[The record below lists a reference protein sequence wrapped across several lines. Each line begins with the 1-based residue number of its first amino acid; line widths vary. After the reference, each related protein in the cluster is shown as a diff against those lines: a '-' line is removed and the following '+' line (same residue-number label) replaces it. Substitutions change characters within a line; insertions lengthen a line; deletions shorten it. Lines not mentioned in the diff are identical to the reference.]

1 LPNAP
6 DTLTLV
12 ENRDLRGR
20 RQRLAWQ
27 RRTGLAVFSIIP
39 LLALLNVFGQR
50 PETSSASA
58 SHASLH
64 VYAPSR
70 ARSGNVYAARFTI
83 DAPRELKDATL
94 ILDPGW
100 AEAYTVN
107 GMTPQPISQG
117 STNGK
122 LVFVLGHIPQGHHYT
137 MFLSLQV
144 NPTNVGHRNQRVWL
158 YNGTTQLLVVK
169 RTITIFP

>member
-1 LPNAP
+1 
-6 DTLTLV
+6 
-12 ENRDLRGR
+12 
-20 RQRLAWQ
+20 
-27 RRTGLAVFSIIP
+27 
-39 LLALLNVFGQR
+39 
-50 PETSSASA
+50 
-58 SHASLH
+58 
-64 VYAPSR
+64 
-70 ARSGNVYAARFTI
+70 
-83 DAPRELKDATL
+83 
-94 ILDPGW
+94 
-100 AEAYTVN
+100 
-107 GMTPQPISQG
+107 MTPQPISQG